1 MRKVGSE
8 TPTSDT
14 ASISCESQESRR
26 RAVYTPM
33 ETPPTSAS
41 RAATADSSSVA
52 GRRSAISF
60 DTGCAWRRLSPKSP
74 CSALSTNRAYW
85 T

>member
-14 ASISCESQESRR
+14 ASMICDSHEFRR
-26 RAVYTPM
+26 SAVYTPID
-33 ETPPTSAS
+33 TPPTRANS
-41 RAATADSSSVA
+41 AATMDNSSVA

-60 DTGCAWRRLSPKSP
+60 DTGCTWRRLSPKSP
-74 CSALSTNRAYW
+74 CSALSTKRAYW